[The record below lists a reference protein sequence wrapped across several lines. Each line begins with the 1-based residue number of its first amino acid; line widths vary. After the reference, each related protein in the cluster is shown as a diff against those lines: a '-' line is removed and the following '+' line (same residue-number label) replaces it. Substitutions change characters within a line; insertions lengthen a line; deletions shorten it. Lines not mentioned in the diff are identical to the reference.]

1 MTRTLNQRTRAANAR
16 KNVSRIM
23 ALYHQGTSI
32 NKIARTYNI
41 SPTLTGEIIHGQGIP
56 VRKMRKERALTNRE
70 IAERINTC
78 RQPTRFL
85 WECLWCENT
94 SEEENMPLQCKCG
107 KHKFRRITA
116 PMPLDVSR
124 LDDLDKEAR
133 LCLS

>member
-41 SPTLTGEIIHGQGIP
+41 SPTLTGEIIHGQDIP

-78 RQPTRFL
+78 RQPNKIL
-85 WECLWCENT
+85 WECTFCDHMVE
-94 SEEENMPLQCKCG
+94 SQAMPAKCKCG
-107 KHKFRRITA
+107 RSQFNRIIA
-116 PMPLDVSR
+116 KQPLNTFV
-124 LDDLDKEAR
+124 LDN
-133 LCLS
+133 